1 MYTRCTHC
9 DTVFRV
15 TPQQL
20 QVSSGKV
27 RCGRCNEV
35 FDAFSSLSAQL
46 PAAQQEV
53 ADAPR
58 AVRVEQLAAPS
69 RAMGDDAHAGASQ
82 TEAGTDAGAEQLDG
96 VSADAQASPPAAFTR
111 ELAEP
116 AEPRQL
122 ARAVATVAEDV
133 GREVPVTS
141 VTAPGA
147 TPAAARSEMSAEEDA
162 LTLPDEL
169 FAKATPAPAHWAWGV
184 GSAALAVLALAQS
197 AWIFA
202 TPLANQLPA
211 LRPVLESFCA
221 GSGCRVALP
230 RLPDQL
236 FIEASDLQLLD
247 AAHPNEVL
255 LTVTI
260 RNRAAVAQAYPL
272 LELTLTGVAN
282 QVTSRKV
289 FQPLEYAEAGSDLVR
304 GIGANQEVAVR
315 LYLSTGNLR
324 PAGYR
329 VYVYFG

>member
-27 RCGRCNEV
+27 RCGRCNQV

-46 PAAQQEV
+46 PLQQDAPAAARTPRAEEGPAAAWRAVEDVRPLEHEAQAEAAPRVQEDEQGGAAPGTSV
-53 ADAPR
+53 PSARAEEPAAPAPPRVPLPAPVAAGPDVAPAAGAAAADAPR
-58 AVRVEQLAAPS
+58 VPRS
-69 RAMGDDAHAGASQ
+69 S
-82 TEAGTDAGAEQLDG
+82 
-96 VSADAQASPPAAFTR
+96 PAA
-111 ELAEP
+111 
-116 AEPRQL
+116 
-122 ARAVATVAEDV
+122 AEDV
-133 GREVPVTS
+133 
-141 VTAPGA
+141 
-147 TPAAARSEMSAEEDA
+147 

-169 FAKATPAPAHWAWGV
+169 FTKAAPARAHWAWGA
-184 GSAALAVLALAQS
+184 GSAALGALALAQA

-202 TPLANQLPA
+202 TPLAGEVPA
-211 LRPVLESFCA
+211 LRPVLEGFCA
-221 GSGCRVALP
+221 GTGCTVALP
-230 RLPDQL
+230 KLPDQL

-247 AAHPNEVL
+247 AARPSEVL

-289 FQPLEYAEAGSDLVR
+289 FQPLEYAEAGTDVGR

-329 VYVYFG
+329 VYLYFA